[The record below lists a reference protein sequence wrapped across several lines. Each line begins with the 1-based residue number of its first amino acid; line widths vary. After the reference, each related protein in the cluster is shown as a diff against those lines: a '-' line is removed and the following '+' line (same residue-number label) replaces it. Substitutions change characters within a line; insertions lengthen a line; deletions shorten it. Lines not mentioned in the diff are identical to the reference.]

1 MSLEHTLETSSAWF
15 PLLGPDERERVL
27 HDVSTTQYPA
37 GALIERRGER
47 ATAWLGVA
55 SGLVK
60 VSVGNPEGK
69 LASLMGV
76 PAGGWF
82 GEGSLLKREKRKYDV
97 VALRAST
104 IMRLPEAT
112 FDWLLDRSIP
122 FNRYLLHQLNERV
135 GQFVGKAESD
145 RLLDPEA
152 RVARCLVELVNP
164 LLYPGKAMRL
174 DITQEEIGYLARIS
188 RQRTNQ
194 ALRTLEGEKLVSVEY
209 GAVHVLDLEGLQSY
223 GSYY

>member
-1 MSLEHTLETSSAWF
+1 MSLEQSLQTSAAWF
-15 PLLGPDERERVL
+15 PVLGAEERERVL
-27 HDVSTTQYPA
+27 RDISSTQYAP
-37 GALIERRGER
+37 GAMIERKGER
-47 ATAWLGVA
+47 ATSWLGVS

-82 GEGSLLKREKRKYDV
+82 GEGSLLKRERRKYDV

-104 IMRLPEAT
+104 VLRMPETT

-152 RVARCLVELVNP
+152 RVARCLLELVNP
-164 LLYPGKAMRL
+164 LLYPGRAMRL

-209 GAVHVLDLEGLQSY
+209 GAVHVLDLEGLKSY
-223 GSYY
+223 GE

>member
-1 MSLEHTLETSSAWF
+1 MC
-15 PLLGPDERERVL
+15 R
-27 HDVSTTQYPA
+27 
-37 GALIERRGER
+37 
-47 ATAWLGVA
+47 
-55 SGLVK
+55 
-60 VSVGNPEGK
+60 
-69 LASLMGV
+69 
-76 PAGGWF
+76 
-82 GEGSLLKREKRKYDV
+82 EGSLLKREKRKYDV

>member
-1 MSLEHTLETSSAWF
+1 MSLEQSLLTSAAWF
-15 PLLGPDERERVL
+15 PVLAEEERERVL
-27 HDVSTTQYPA
+27 RDITSTQYAA
-37 GALIERRGER
+37 GAMIERKGER
-47 ATAWLGVA
+47 ATAWLGVE

-60 VSVGNPEGK
+60 VSVGSPEGK

-82 GEGSLLKREKRKYDV
+82 GEGSLLKRENRKYDV
-97 VALRAST
+97 VALRACT
-104 IMRLPEAT
+104 ILRMPEAT

-152 RVARCLVELVNP
+152 RVARCLLELVNP
-164 LLYPGKAMRL
+164 LLYPGRAMRL

-194 ALRTLEGEKLVSVEY
+194 ALRALESEKLVSVEY
-209 GAVHVLDLEGLQSY
+209 GAVHVLDLEGLKSY
-223 GSYY
+223 GQ

>member
-1 MSLEHTLETSSAWF
+1 MSLDYSLETATAWF
-15 PLLGPDERERVL
+15 PVLEPDERERVQR
-27 HDVSTTQYPA
+27 DIISTQYAP
-37 GALIERRGER
+37 GAMIERKGER
-47 ATAWLGVA
+47 ATAWLGVH

-97 VALRAST
+97 VALRES
-104 IMRLPEAT
+104 IVLRMPEST

-145 RLLDPEA
+145 RLADPEA

-164 LLYPGKAMRL
+164 LLYKGKAMRL

-188 RQRTNQ
+188 RQRANQ
-194 ALRTLEGEKLVSVEY
+194 ALRMLESANLVKVEY
-209 GAVHVLDLEGLQSY
+209 GAVHVIDLEGLSSY
-223 GSYY
+223 GE

>member
-1 MSLEHTLETSSAWF
+1 MSLDHSLQSATAWF
-15 PLLGPDERERVL
+15 PVLGPEERERVL
-27 HDVSTTQYPA
+27 RDIISTDYPA
-37 GALIERRGER
+37 GAMIERKGER
-47 ATAWLGVA
+47 ATAWLGVLN
-55 SGLVK
+55 GLVK
-60 VSVGNPEGK
+60 VSVGTPEGK
-69 LASLMGV
+69 VASLMGV

-152 RVARCLVELVNP
+152 RVARCLLELVNP
-164 LLYPGKAMRL
+164 LLYAGRPMRL

-194 ALRTLEGEKLVSVEY
+194 ALRALESAELVRVEY
-209 GAVHVLDLEGLQSY
+209 GAVHILDLEGLNSF
-223 GSYY
+223 GA

>member
-1 MSLEHTLETSSAWF
+1 MNLEHSLQTSSAWF
-15 PLLGPDERERVL
+15 PVLGAEERERVL
-27 HDVSTTQYPA
+27 RDISISQYAP
-37 GALIERRGER
+37 GAMIERKGER
-47 ATAWLGVA
+47 AASWLGVS

-60 VSVGNPEGK
+60 VSVGNSEGK

-97 VALRAST
+97 VALRAS
-104 IMRLPEAT
+104 IVLRMPEAT

-152 RVARCLVELVNP
+152 RVARCLLELVNP
-164 LLYPGKAMRL
+164 LLYPGRAMRL

-194 ALRTLEGEKLVSVEY
+194 ALRTLESEKLVSVEY

-223 GSYY
+223 GE

>member
-1 MSLEHTLETSSAWF
+1 MNLRESLQSSTAWF
-15 PLLGPDERERVL
+15 PVLSTEEQERVL
-27 HDVSTTQYPA
+27 RDIFSTDYPD
-37 GALIERRGER
+37 GAMIERKGER
-47 ATAWLGVA
+47 ATAWLGVL

-76 PAGGWF
+76 PSGGWF

-97 VALRAST
+97 VALRACT
-104 IMRLPEAT
+104 ILRMPEAT

-152 RVARCLVELVNP
+152 RVARCLIELINP
-164 LLYPGKAMRL
+164 LLNTSKGMRL

-188 RQRTNQ
+188 RQRANQ
-194 ALRTLEGEKLVSVEY
+194 ALHTLEQAGLLRVEY
-209 GAVHVLDLEGLQSY
+209 GAIKVVDLEGLKNY
-223 GSYY
+223 GV

>member
-1 MSLEHTLETSSAWF
+1 MNLRESLQSSTAWF
-15 PLLGPDERERVL
+15 PVLSTEEQERVL
-27 HDVSTTQYPA
+27 RDIFSTDYPD
-37 GALIERRGER
+37 GAMIERKGER
-47 ATAWLGVA
+47 ATAWLGVL

-76 PAGGWF
+76 PSGGWF

-97 VALRAST
+97 VALRACT
-104 IMRLPEAT
+104 ILRMPEAT

-152 RVARCLVELVNP
+152 RVARCLIELINP
-164 LLYPGKAMRL
+164 LLNTSKGMRL

-188 RQRTNQ
+188 RQRANQ
-194 ALRTLEGEKLVSVEY
+194 ALRALEDAKLVSVEY
-209 GAVHVLDLEGLQSY
+209 GAVHVLDLDGLSAY
-223 GSYY
+223 GE

>member
-1 MSLEHTLETSSAWF
+1 MSLDHSLQTATAWF
-15 PLLGPDERERVL
+15 PVLEPDERERVL
-27 HDVSTTQYPA
+27 RDIISADYPP
-37 GALIERRGER
+37 GAMIERKGER
-47 ATAWLGVA
+47 ATAWLGVL

-60 VSVGNPEGK
+60 VSVGNQEGK

-97 VALRAST
+97 VALRDTT
-104 IMRLPEAT
+104 ILRMPEAT

-145 RLLDPEA
+145 RLADPEA
-152 RVARCLVELVNP
+152 RVARCLLELMNP
-164 LLYPGKAMRL
+164 LLHTDKATRL

-188 RQRTNQ
+188 RQRANQ
-194 ALRTLEGEKLVSVEY
+194 ALRTLESAKLVSVEY
-209 GAVHVLDLEGLQSY
+209 GAVHVLDLDGLSAY
-223 GSYY
+223 GQ

>member
-1 MSLEHTLETSSAWF
+1 MSLDETLQTAAAWY
-15 PLLGPDERERVL
+15 PVLEPDERERVL
-27 HDVSTTQYPA
+27 RDMTSSHYAP
-37 GALIERRGER
+37 GAMIEHKGDR

-60 VSVGNPEGK
+60 VSVVNTEGK

-82 GEGSLLKREKRKYDV
+82 GEGSLLKRERRKYDV

-104 IMRLPEAT
+104 ILRMPEAT

-152 RVARCLVELVNP
+152 RVARCLLELMNP
-164 LLYPGKAMRL
+164 LLHAGKAMRL

-194 ALRTLEGEKLVSVEY
+194 ALRTLEGEHLVEIEY
-209 GAVHVLDLEGLQSY
+209 GAVHVLDLEGLRSY
-223 GSYY
+223 GS

>member
-1 MSLEHTLETSSAWF
+1 MTLDATLQSSAAWF
-15 PLLGPDERERVL
+15 PVLETQERERVL
-27 HDVSTTQYPA
+27 RDITSTQYAP
-37 GALIERRGER
+37 GAIIERKGER
-47 ATAWLGVA
+47 ATAWLGVQ

-60 VSVGNPEGK
+60 VSVGNSEGT

-82 GEGSLLKREKRKYDV
+82 GEGSLLKQERRKYDV
-97 VALRAST
+97 VALRESL
-104 IMRLPEAT
+104 ILRMPEAS
-112 FDWLLDRSIP
+112 FAWLLDRSIP

-152 RVARCLVELVNP
+152 RVARCLIELVNP

-194 ALRTLEGEKLVSVEY
+194 ALRTLEGEQLVSVEY

-223 GSYY
+223 GE

>member
-1 MSLEHTLETSSAWF
+1 MNLEHSLQTSAAWF
-15 PLLGPDERERVL
+15 PVLAPEERERVL
-27 HDVSTTQYPA
+27 RDISISQYAP
-37 GALIERRGER
+37 GAMIERKGER
-47 ATAWLGVA
+47 ATSWLGVA

-60 VSVGNPEGK
+60 VSVGNQEGK

-104 IMRLPEAT
+104 VLRMPETT

-152 RVARCLVELVNP
+152 RVARCLLELVNP
-164 LLYPGKAMRL
+164 LLYPGRAMRL

-194 ALRTLEGEKLVSVEY
+194 ALRTLESEKLVNVEY

-223 GSYY
+223 GE

>member
-1 MSLEHTLETSSAWF
+1 MSLDHSLRTSTAWF
-15 PLLGPDERERVL
+15 PVLEPDERERVL
-27 HDVSTTQYPA
+27 RDMFSTDYPP
-37 GALIERRGER
+37 GAMIERKGER
-47 ATAWLGVA
+47 ATAWLGVL

-60 VSVGNPEGK
+60 VSVGNQDGK

-104 IMRLPEAT
+104 ILRMPEAT

-152 RVARCLVELVNP
+152 RVARCLLELMNP
-164 LLYPGKAMRL
+164 LLHTDKAMRL

-188 RQRTNQ
+188 RQRANQ
-194 ALRTLEGEKLVSVEY
+194 ALRTLESAKLVSVEY
-209 GAVHVLDLEGLQSY
+209 GAVHVLDLDGLSAY
-223 GSYY
+223 GQ

>member
-1 MSLEHTLETSSAWF
+1 MSLEESLQSATAWF
-15 PLLGPDERERVL
+15 PVLGPDERERVL
-27 HDVSTTQYPA
+27 RDIIGTQYPS
-37 GALIERRGER
+37 GAMIERKGER
-47 ATAWLGVA
+47 ATAWLGVQ

-60 VSVGNPEGK
+60 VSVGNQEGK

-97 VALRAST
+97 VALRDST
-104 IMRLPEAT
+104 ILRLPVAT

-145 RLLDPEA
+145 RLADPEA
-152 RVARCLVELVNP
+152 RVARCLLELVNP
-164 LLYPGKAMRL
+164 SLYVGKSMRL

-188 RQRTNQ
+188 RQRANQ
-194 ALRTLEGEKLVSVEY
+194 ALRALEHNALVRVEY
-209 GAVHVLDLEGLQSY
+209 GAVQVIDLDGLAAY
-223 GSYY
+223 GQ

>member
-1 MSLEHTLETSSAWF
+1 MSFEHTLETSSVWF
-15 PLLGPDERERVL
+15 PLLGPEERERVL
-27 HDVSTTQYPA
+27 QDVSSATYSP
-37 GALIERRGER
+37 GAMIERKGER

-55 SGLVK
+55 AGLVK

-97 VALRAST
+97 VALREST
-104 IMRLPEAT
+104 ILRMPEVT

-152 RVARCLVELVNP
+152 RVARCLIELVNP

-194 ALRTLEGEKLVSVEY
+194 ALRALEEAQLVNVEY

-223 GSYY
+223 GA

>member
-1 MSLEHTLETSSAWF
+1 MSFEHTLETSAAWF
-15 PLLGPDERERVL
+15 PFLGPEERERVL
-27 HDVSTTQYPA
+27 QDVSSATYSP
-37 GALIERRGER
+37 GAMIERKGER

-55 SGLVK
+55 AGLVK

-97 VALRAST
+97 VALREST
-104 IMRLPEAT
+104 ILRMPEVT

-152 RVARCLVELVNP
+152 RVARCLIELVNP

-194 ALRTLEGEKLVSVEY
+194 ALRALEEAQLVNVEY

-223 GSYY
+223 GA

>member
-1 MSLEHTLETSSAWF
+1 MSLENTLETSSAWF
-15 PLLGPDERERVL
+15 PLLGPEERERVL
-27 HDVSTTQYPA
+27 SDVSAAQYPA
-37 GALIERRGER
+37 GAMIERKGER
-47 ATAWLGVA
+47 ATAWLGVG

-97 VALRAST
+97 VALREST
-104 IMRLPEAT
+104 ILRLPETT

-145 RLLDPEA
+145 RLADPEA
-152 RVARCLVELVNP
+152 RVARCLLELVNP
-164 LLYPGKAMRL
+164 LLYVGKAMRL

-188 RQRTNQ
+188 RQRANQ
-194 ALRTLEGEKLVSVEY
+194 ALRTLEDARLVRVEY
-209 GAVHVLDLEGLQSY
+209 GAVQVIDLDGLSSY
-223 GSYY
+223 GE

>member
-1 MSLEHTLETSSAWF
+1 MNLEHTLHTSSAWF
-15 PLLGPDERERVL
+15 PLLAPDERERVL
-27 HDVSTTQYPA
+27 HDLSTTHYPA
-37 GALIERRGER
+37 GAMIERKGER

-55 SGLVK
+55 AGLVK

-97 VALRAST
+97 VALREST
-104 IMRLPEAT
+104 VLRMPEAT

-152 RVARCLVELVNP
+152 RVARCLLELVNP

-194 ALRTLEGEKLVSVEY
+194 ALRNLEGARLVSVEY

-223 GSYY
+223 GG

>member
-1 MSLEHTLETSSAWF
+1 MTLDATLQSSAAWF
-15 PLLGPDERERVL
+15 PLLETQERERVL
-27 HDVSTTQYPA
+27 RDITSTQYAP
-37 GALIERRGER
+37 GAIIERKGER
-47 ATAWLGVA
+47 ATAWLGVQ

-60 VSVGNPEGK
+60 VSVGNSEGK

-82 GEGSLLKREKRKYDV
+82 GEGSLLKQERRKYDV
-97 VALRAST
+97 VALRESL
-104 IMRLPEAT
+104 ILRMPEAT
-112 FDWLLDRSIP
+112 FAWLLDRSIP

-152 RVARCLVELVNP
+152 RVARCLIELVNP

-194 ALRTLEGEKLVSVEY
+194 ALRTLESAKLVKVEY

-223 GSYY
+223 GT

>member
-1 MSLEHTLETSSAWF
+1 MSLEQSLETSTAWF
-15 PLLGPDERERVL
+15 PVLHAEERERVL
-27 HDVSTTQYPA
+27 RDLVGTHYPP
-37 GALIERRGER
+37 GAMIERKGEP
-47 ATAWLGVA
+47 ATAWLGVQ

-60 VSVGNPEGK
+60 VSVGTPDGK

-97 VALRAST
+97 VALREST
-104 IMRLPEAT
+104 ILRLPEAT
-112 FDWLLDRSIP
+112 FAWLLDRSIP

-145 RLLDPEA
+145 RLADPEA
-152 RVARCLVELVNP
+152 RVARCLLELVNP
-164 LLYPGKAMRL
+164 LLYVGKAMRL

-188 RQRTNQ
+188 RQRANQ
-194 ALRTLEGEKLVSVEY
+194 ALRALESAGLVKVEY
-209 GAVHVLDLEGLQSY
+209 GAVHVVDLDGLSNY
-223 GSYY
+223 GQ

>member
-1 MSLEHTLETSSAWF
+1 MSLEHPLHTSAAWF
-15 PLLGPDERERVL
+15 PLLEPDERERVL
-27 HDVSTTQYPA
+27 RDVNSTPYAP
-37 GALIERRGER
+37 GAMIERKGEP
-47 ATAWLGVA
+47 ATSWLGVS

-60 VSVGNPEGK
+60 VSVGNQEGK

-104 IMRLPEAT
+104 VLRMPEAT
-112 FDWLLDRSIP
+112 FDWLLNRSIP

-152 RVARCLVELVNP
+152 RVARCLLELVNP
-164 LLYPGKAMRL
+164 LLYAGKPMRL
-174 DITQEEIGYLARIS
+174 DITQEEVGYLARIS

-194 ALRTLEGEKLVSVEY
+194 ALRALESAQLVKVEY
-209 GAVHVLDLEGLQSY
+209 GAVHVLDLEGLNSY
-223 GSYY
+223 GS